1 VRAVWLPPGVTAGQA
16 QFDVGQHEVLL
27 PIEAS
32 AGATLGTFP
41 IALVA
46 SARVGNV
53 VVEQALSW
61 IDVQVVEPWLALAR
75 AEARGGVGG
84 EIAATL
90 PVTRMRPQHGPAPV
104 VVTNLPRGVVC
115 RPATLAADA
124 EALQLVF
131 DIAPD
136 AAVGRHG
143 AMTVEVRL
151 PDGAGRPVL
160 HRASFGELKVEAK
173 KKPKGGI
180 AAGGPP

>member
-1 VRAVWLPPGVTAGQA
+1 
-16 QFDVGQHEVLL
+16 
-27 PIEAS
+27 
-32 AGATLGTFP
+32 
-41 IALVA
+41 
-46 SARVGNV
+46 
-53 VVEQALSW
+53 
-61 IDVQVVEPWLALAR
+61 
-75 AEARGGVGG
+75 
-84 EIAATL
+84 
-90 PVTRMRPQHGPAPV
+90 
-104 VVTNLPRGVVC
+104 VTNLPRGVAC